1 MLPPLQFLLQSGFL
15 HINPNNSWMVQR
27 IWMHCLKQTRNPSIK
42 ISISRFNKIPIK
54 TPMAFFKETGKTILK
69 YVQNHK
75 TANSHSNLEK
85 EDEKGRHQTSWFQT
99 IIQHRSNQK
108 YIFIGI
114 RTNTWVQQLFYNL
127 SSKFSGPHWKT
138 LPWGQKETDTEISGT

>member
-42 ISISRFNKIPIK
+42 ISISRLNKIPIK

-75 TANSHSNLEK
+75 TANSHSDLEK
-85 EDEKGRHQTSWFQT
+85 EDERGRHQTSWFQT

-108 YIFIGI
+108 YIFIGKEYKQRI
-114 RTNTWVQQLFYNL
+114 YLYLSIYTYTGSLYYIPETN
-127 SSKFSGPHWKT
+127 KT
-138 LPWGQKETDTEISGT
+138 M